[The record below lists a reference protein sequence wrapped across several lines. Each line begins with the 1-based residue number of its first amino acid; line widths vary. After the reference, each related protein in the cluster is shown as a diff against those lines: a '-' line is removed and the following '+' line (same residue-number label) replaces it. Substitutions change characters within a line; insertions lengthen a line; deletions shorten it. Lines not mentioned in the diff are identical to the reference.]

1 MMPDPHPEG
10 MMQPRRR
17 CGDHRASWKWP
28 AIAQAHHMGED
39 TPAVD
44 PRSLI
49 RTRQYRVMLV
59 FAAAI
64 GLLVSAVSW
73 GYLELV
79 HYIQDWVYKDLPK
92 DLGYTA
98 LTPGDLGHSTIPWW
112 YPLPWLALAGLLTA
126 IAITR
131 LPGRGGH
138 VPADGLSTG
147 GSPTRP
153 IDLPG
158 VVLAAFATLGL
169 GLVLGPEAPLIAIG
183 MGLGMLAIK
192 LIRKDAPDQLLSLMA
207 ATGGFAAISSLFG
220 SPVVGAIIMIE
231 AMGLGGASL
240 TVILVPGLLAAG
252 VGGLVFTGLGSWSG
266 LSTNAYALSPIALPA
281 FSKPAWGD
289 VGWTIVLALAA
300 AVVTFALVELAR
312 WTKRIVERQPLLLT
326 MVAAL
331 VVGGLAIAFNEATG
345 QPITAVLFSG
355 QNAFGDLAKSESTLS
370 LSTLALLLVF
380 KGLAWGVS
388 LGNFRGGPAFPALFL
403 GASAGVLAAHLP
415 GLAQTPAVAVLMAA
429 GCAAVLR
436 LPLSSVVITL
446 VLVSQVGVGITSLI
460 VVAAV
465 VAYVTVEALDDLK
478 SRVRERATAEASPVQ
493 ATLSAR

>member
-1 MMPDPHPEG
+1 M
-10 MMQPRRR
+10 RRR
-17 CGDHRASWKWP
+17 SPFLEVAGDRASAPRGEDAP
-28 AIAQAHHMGED
+28 AI
-39 TPAVD
+39 D

-112 YPLPWLALAGLLTA
+112 YPLPWLALAGVLTA
-126 IAITR
+126 LAITR
-131 LPGRGGH
+131 LPGGGGH
-138 VPADGLSTG
+138 VPADGISAS

-153 IDLPG
+153 IELPG

-183 MGLGMLAIK
+183 MGLGMLAIQ
-192 LIRKDAPDQLLSLMA
+192 LIRREAHDDLLSLMA
-207 ATGGFAAISSLFG
+207 VTGAFAAISSLFG
-220 SPVVGAIIMIE
+220 SPVVGAVIMIE
-231 AMGLGGASL
+231 AAGLGGATL
-240 TVILVPGLLAAG
+240 PVILVPGLLAAG
-252 VGGLVFTGLGSWSG
+252 IGGLVFTGLGSWSG
-266 LSTNAYALSPIALPA
+266 LSTSAYALSPIALPA
-281 FSKPAWGD
+281 VSKPGWGD
-289 VGWTIVLALAA
+289 VGWTVALALAA

-312 WTKRIVERQPLLLT
+312 WTKRIVETRPMLLT
-326 MVAAL
+326 TAAAL
-331 VVGGLAIAFNEATG
+331 AVGGLAIAFNEATG

-370 LSTLALLLVF
+370 LSTLALLLLF
-380 KGLAWGVS
+380 KGLAWGIS

-415 GLAQTPAVAVLMAA
+415 GLAQTPAVAALMAA

-446 VLVSQVGVGITSLI
+446 VLVSNAGVGVTSLI

-465 VAYVTVEALDDLK
+465 VAFVAVEALDVVS
-478 SRVRERATAEASPVQ
+478 SRIRTPPAGAAAPSAQ
-493 ATLSAR
+493 GSLSAG